1 MAINNIFQTWLTA
14 EASKQGYVKF
24 THISL
29 TEHADL
35 RDKIFS
41 ELAQI
46 VFFYHNDPDEFKEL
60 VEKLGYKAAISK
72 FNKRPTVDKVRKGNF
87 GEIIAC
93 EYLKNVDSFDIP
105 VFRLRWNP
113 NPDTSMRG
121 EDALAFKLDKSG
133 KNEICV
139 VESKVVSQ
147 FSSETVCEA
156 HDQLKLSIKSIPFV
170 YSKLRESGEIEKAN
184 AILELINPSTG
195 NLPKRSNF
203 LMLVT
208 GNVPGNP
215 FKVVEDADEVAEN
228 LWAANLYL
236 VDLTNFING
245 LFEEEIN
252 ANQ

>member
-1 MAINNIFQTWLTA
+1 MASNNIFQTWLTV

-24 THISL
+24 MHIPL

-35 RDKIFS
+35 RDQFFD

-46 VFFYHNDPDEFKEL
+46 VFVYHNDPDEFREL
-60 VEKLGYKAAISK
+60 VEKLGYKAASSK

-93 EYLKNVDSFDIP
+93 EYLKIINGFDIP

-121 EDALAFKLDKSG
+121 EDALAFRLDKSG

-147 FSSETVCEA
+147 FNSDTVCEA
-156 HDQLKLSIKSIPFV
+156 HDQLRLTIKSIPFV

-184 AILELINPSTG
+184 AILELTNPTTG
-195 NLPKRSNF
+195 NPPKRSNF

-208 GNVPGNP
+208 GNAPGNP
-215 FKVVEDADEVAEN
+215 FKAIEDADDVVGN
-228 LWAANLYL
+228 LLAANLYL
-236 VDLTNFING
+236 VDLTDFIKK

-252 ANQ
+252 VNQ